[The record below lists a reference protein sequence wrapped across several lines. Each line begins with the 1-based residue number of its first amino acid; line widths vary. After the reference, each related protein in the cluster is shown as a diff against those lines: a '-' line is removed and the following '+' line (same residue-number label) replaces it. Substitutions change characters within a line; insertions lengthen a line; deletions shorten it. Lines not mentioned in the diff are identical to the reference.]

1 MGMWI
6 GISVLTLVELLE
18 LTASLLFTLLQT
30 LTKRSSRVVQVN
42 PPKDENT
49 ERF

>member
-18 LTASLLFTLLQT
+18 LLASLLFTLLQT
-30 LTKRSSRVVQVN
+30 LTKRTSPVVQVK
-42 PPKDENT
+42 PPEDENT
-49 ERF
+49 ERL